1 MYFYIILCT
10 FIISTTAVL
19 VIVYLIVRYYTSFYA
34 FTCTFIMKCIQNS
47 YAKVRLI
54 TYMYVHVYTF
64 ALLILK
70 ICYFMH
76 IKKSFMK
83 LFAVLRKG
91 FKYFSDLRFSDVLIP
106 LFVYKTW
113 SLSPFYWEK
122 GMPKKIKREALRY
135 LMWFDALIR
144 NPFH

>member
-1 MYFYIILCT
+1 MLFHAQLCWLLLYYINDIQCIFISFYAH
-10 FIISTTAVL
+10 FKISTTAVL

-91 FKYFSDLRFSDVLIP
+91 FKYFSDLSISDVLIP
-106 LFVYKTW
+106 LFVYKT
-113 SLSPFYWEK
+113 
-122 GMPKKIKREALRY
+122 
-135 LMWFDALIR
+135 
-144 NPFH
+144 